1 MKKQLAKDF
10 IDFSYKGKSV
20 YHVVKSIE
28 ELFIEKGYQKLELT
42 NKWDIIPGGKYYVKR
57 NDSTIISFS
66 IGAGERFFKIT
77 TNHTDTPGFKIKPSP
92 VSISEKN
99 YLRLNTEVYGGPIL
113 NTWMDRPLSIAGRIM
128 VKGKDILKPQ
138 SVTVDI
144 DKPLLVIPNL
154 AIHQNRDVNEG
165 VKLSRQKDMLPLAA
179 LVNEKINNKNFIL
192 DILSKE
198 YQIEKNDILDMEL
211 FLYEYSKGMLT
222 GLNEEFISCGKIDNL
237 ASTYAGIISMLE
249 CPEHQG
255 INIAACFDN
264 EEIGS
269 RTKQGADSNLLLN
282 IMERII
288 LSLDKGE
295 REDFFRAMYRSFMVS
310 VDGAHAVHPAKGEKT
325 DITNRPMLN
334 KGPAVKIS
342 AAQSYT
348 TDAFSGAIVKNIF
361 DNNNL
366 PYQYFVNH
374 SDERGGS
381 TLGPVSAGHIDIDS
395 ADLGLP
401 MLAMHSI
408 REMCGVDDLYT
419 LKEFLRGFYSL

>member
-1 MKKQLAKDF
+1 MKKQFARDF

-28 ELFIEKGYQKLELT
+28 EFCTNKGYKELKLCEE
-42 NKWDIIPGGKYYVKR
+42 WDISRGGKYYIKR
-57 NDSTIISFS
+57 NGSTIIVFS
-66 IGAGERFFKIT
+66 VGDGDNLFKIT

-92 VSISEKN
+92 VSVSEKN

-113 NTWMDRPLSIAGRIM
+113 NTWMDRPLSLAGR
-128 VKGKDILKPQ
+128 VVVRGDRVLEPKSLL
-138 SVTVDI
+138 VDI
-144 DKPLLVIPNL
+144 DRPFLVIPNL

-165 VKLSRQKDMLPLAA
+165 VKLSRQKDMLPVAA
-179 LVNEKINNKNFIL
+179 LVDEAVNNDEFFLDLLSSECGVEK
-192 DILSKE
+192 
-198 YQIEKNDILDMEL
+198 QDILDMEL
-211 FLYEYSKGMLT
+211 FLYEYAKGTLT
-222 GLNEEFISCGKIDNL
+222 GMNEEFVSCGKVDNL
-237 ASTYAGIISMLE
+237 ASTYAGIMAMLE
-249 CPEHQG
+249 QNEHQG

-288 LSLDKGE
+288 LSIEDGG
-295 REDFFRAMYRSFMVS
+295 RESFFRAMYKSFMIS

-334 KGPAVKIS
+334 NGPAIKIS

-348 TDAFSGAIVKNIF
+348 TDAFSGAVIKRIF
-361 DNNNL
+361 DDNSL
-366 PYQYFVNH
+366 DYQYFVNH

-381 TLGPVSAGHIDIDS
+381 TLGPVSAAHIDIKS

-408 REMCGVDDLYT
+408 REMCGVEDLYT
-419 LKEFLRGFYSL
+419 LKNFLSKFYSL

>member
-1 MKKQLAKDF
+1 MKKQFARDF
-10 IDFSYKGKSV
+10 IDFSYRGKSV
-20 YHVVKSIE
+20 YHVVKGIE
-28 ELFIEKGYQKLELT
+28 ELCVEGNYRELKLCD
-42 NKWDIIPGGKYYVKR
+42 KWEINPGGKYYVKR
-57 NDSTIISFS
+57 NDSTIIAFS
-66 IGAGERFFKIT
+66 IGKGESLFKIT

-92 VSISEKN
+92 VSVSEKN

-128 VKGKDILKPQ
+128 VKGKSILEPE
-138 SVTVDI
+138 SLTVDI

-154 AIHQNRDVNEG
+154 AIHQNREVNEG
-165 VKLSRQKDMLPLAA
+165 VKLSRQRDMLPVAA
-179 LVNEKINNKNFIL
+179 LINEEINNENFIL
-192 DILSKE
+192 DILSTEYGIDKKE
-198 YQIEKNDILDMEL
+198 ILDMEL
-211 FLYEYSKGMLT
+211 FLYEYTKGMLT
-222 GLNEEFISCGKIDNL
+222 GMNEEFISCGKIDNL
-237 ASTYAGIISMLE
+237 ASTYAGVTSMLE
-249 CPEHQG
+249 CTDHSG
-255 INIAACFDN
+255 INMVACFDN

-288 LSLDKGE
+288 FSIEGGG
-295 REDFFRAMYRSFMVS
+295 REEFFRAMYRSFMVS

-334 KGPAVKIS
+334 KGAAVKIS

-348 TDAFSGAIVKNIF
+348 TDAFSGAVVKSIF
-361 DNNNL
+361 DNKSL

-381 TLGPVSAGHIDIDS
+381 TLGPVSAGHIDINS

-401 MLAMHSI
+401 MLAMHSV

-419 LKEFLRGFYSL
+419 LKEFLNGFYSL

>member
-1 MKKQLAKDF
+1 MKKQFAKEF
-10 IDFSYKGKSV
+10 IDFSYRGKSV

-28 ELFIEKGYQKLELT
+28 ELFIEKGYIELGLT
-42 NKWDIIPGGKYYVKR
+42 DKWDIDQGGKYYVKR
-57 NDSTIISFS
+57 NDSTIIVFS
-66 IGAGERFFKIT
+66 VGGGERTFKIT

-113 NTWMDRPLSIAGRIM
+113 NTWMDRPLSMAGRIM
-128 VKGKDILKPQ
+128 VKGGNALEPEVLI
-138 SVTVDI
+138 VDI
-144 DKPLLVIPNL
+144 DRPLLVIPNL
-154 AIHQNRDVNEG
+154 AIHQNRNVNEG
-165 VKLSRQKDMLPLAA
+165 VKLSKQSDMLPVAA
-179 LVNEKINNKNFIL
+179 LINQEINNENFIL
-192 DILSKE
+192 DILSME
-198 YQIEKNDILDMEL
+198 YGIEKDEILDMEL
-211 FLYEYSKGMLT
+211 FLYEYTKGTLT
-222 GLNEEFISCGKIDNL
+222 GVNEEFISCGKVDNL
-237 ASTYAGIISMLE
+237 ASTYAGAISMLE
-249 CPEHQG
+249 CPDHSG
-255 INIAACFDN
+255 INVLACFDN

-288 LSLDKGE
+288 LSLDSGG
-295 REDFFRAMYRSFMVS
+295 REEFFRVMYRSFMVS

-334 KGPAVKIS
+334 NGPAIKIN
-342 AAQSYT
+342 AAHSYT
-348 TDAFSGAIVKNIF
+348 TDAFSGAVVKSIF
-361 DNNNL
+361 NSNEL

-408 REMCGVDDLYT
+408 REMCGVDDLYS
-419 LKEFLRGFYSL
+419 LKEFLKGFYSL

>member
-1 MKKQLAKDF
+1 MKKQFARDF
-10 IDFSYKGKSV
+10 IDFSYRGKSV

-28 ELFIEKGYQKLELT
+28 ELCAEKGYRELKLCEE
-42 NKWDIIPGGKYYVKR
+42 WDVKQGGKYYVKR
-57 NDSTIISFS
+57 NYSTIIAFS
-66 IGAGERFFKIT
+66 IGYGESYFKIT

-113 NTWMDRPLSIAGRIM
+113 NTWMDRPLSMAGRVM
-128 VKGKDILKPQ
+128 LKGENILEPKTM
-138 SVTVDI
+138 TVDI
-144 DKPLLVIPNL
+144 DRPLLVIPNL

-165 VKLSRQKDMLPLAA
+165 VKLSRQKDMLPVAA
-179 LVNEKINNKNFIL
+179 LINQEINNENFIL
-192 DILSKE
+192 DILSSGYGIDKDE
-198 YQIEKNDILDMEL
+198 ILDMEL
-211 FLYEYSKGMLT
+211 YLYEYTRGMLT
-222 GLNEEFISCGKIDNL
+222 GVNEEFISCGKIDNL
-237 ASTYAGIISMLE
+237 ASTYAGVISMLE
-249 CPEHQG
+249 CFNHSG
-255 INIAACFDN
+255 INIVACFDN

-288 LSLDKGE
+288 LSVDGGG
-295 REDFFRAMYRSFMVS
+295 REEFFRAMYRSFMVS

-325 DITNRPMLN
+325 DITNRPMIN
-334 KGPAVKIS
+334 KGAAVKIS

-348 TDAFSGAIVKNIF
+348 TDAFSGAVVKSIF
-361 DNNNL
+361 DKNKL

-381 TLGPVSAGHIDIDS
+381 TLGPVSAGHIDINS

-419 LKEFLRGFYSL
+419 LKEFINGFYSL

>member
-1 MKKQLAKDF
+1 MKKQLAKNF

-28 ELFIEKGYQKLELT
+28 ELCVEKGYQKLELT
-42 NKWDIIPGGKYYVKR
+42 KRWDIIPGGKYYVKR

-66 IGAGERFFKIT
+66 IGDGERFFKIT

-113 NTWMDRPLSIAGRIM
+113 NTWMDRPLSIAGRVM
-128 VKGKDILKPQ
+128 VKGKDILKPK

-165 VKLSRQKDMLPLAA
+165 VKLSRQKDMLPLAS
-179 LVNEKINNKNFIL
+179 LINEKINNENFIL

-211 FLYEYSKGMLT
+211 FLYEYTKGMLT

-237 ASTYAGIISMLE
+237 ASTYAGVISMLE
-249 CPEHQG
+249 CSEHQG
-255 INIAACFDN
+255 INIIACFDN

-288 LSLDKGE
+288 ISLDKGE

-325 DITNRPMLN
+325 DITNRPILN
-334 KGPAVKIS
+334 KGAAVKIS

-348 TDAFSGAIVKNIF
+348 TDAFSGAVVKNIF